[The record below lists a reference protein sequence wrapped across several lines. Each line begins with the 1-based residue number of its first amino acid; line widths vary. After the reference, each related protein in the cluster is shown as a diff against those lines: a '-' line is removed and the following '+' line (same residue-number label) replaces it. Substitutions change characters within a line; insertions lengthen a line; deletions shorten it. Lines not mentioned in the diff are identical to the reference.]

1 MIYPK
6 YKLIEDLVHHIL
18 SGYDVYYGLRCHGE
32 FFKQVLVLLRAVA
45 HWETY
50 FHGVKLV
57 PSSDLCRDQCH
68 HHTMMNAMEGDLS
81 NVDQDILEMSVD
93 GGTPGIDSVY
103 GHVHR

>member
-6 YKLIEDLVHHIL
+6 YKLIKDLVYHIL
-18 SGYDVYYGLRCHGE
+18 SGCDVYYGLHCHGE

-57 PSSDLCRDQCH
+57 PSLDLCRNQH
-68 HHTMMNAMEGDLS
+68 HRCTMTNTMVGDLP
-81 NVDQDILEMSVD
+81 NVDWDVLEMSVD
-93 GGTPGIDSVY
+93 GRTPGIDSIY
-103 GHVHR
+103 G